1 MFTQLGQFHVAFYL
15 GAIVIL
21 IVLAWDRAYLLN
33 CDCRFLANLNRLN
46 ALSLQMF
53 FPKDY
58 SALGLAKHQR
68 PARKFMCA
76 SMLLKMFCAIAWIIL
91 FIGTKYGLLSFS
103 QPESQE
109 WPRFQTTGLVTA
121 LVVFLWYIVLLMLQL
136 AFIMYFI
143 YSGCFCVP
151 TRFSGAADINL
162 AVQEQVDQ
170 KAKIIESQ
178 LQQGKVK
185 ASTLDRV
192 MLHVDML
199 FFAFD
204 FISDGFAAWKYFELE
219 MYGLCGTQIGILIL
233 AIAAETR
240 VFRNFRKHR
249 QSGFFQ
255 AFIESSQ
262 AGHGTDEYL
271 CIMMREKSVE
281 APLSFLLTS
290 YAVLWVPSSIAIE
303 STLVPSQIRTISKS
317 GEAFM
322 IYITIKSVLGAYSTV
337 KAAYVMMHL
346 DLERFLDFVEGL
358 SKRDIPFKGTV
369 AMPSTANVALP
380 LPPGMGFPKALE
392 AKAVAPLPLPP
403 GMGFPKALEAKA
415 VAPLPKKQSLRFILM
430 IFGDFFH
437 PKIPTKY
444 SNFFLI
450 KGKDAWFFFSTRK
463 FPKQCGSTWGSYG
476 SGKKPGWLDRGG
488 GRAVCGIHRYFRG
501 FVLAC
506 SFRLWIFVVFGWRR
520 PAPAGFVCKFS

>member
-1 MFTQLGQFHVAFYL
+1 MFTNLGQFHVAFYL

-21 IVLAWDRAYLLN
+21 IILAWDRAYLLN
-33 CDCRFLANLNRLN
+33 CDCELPASLNRLN

-91 FIGTKYGLLSFS
+91 SIGAKYGLTFS
-103 QPESQE
+103 QPESQDV
-109 WPRFQTTGLVTA
+109 PSFQTTGPVPA
-121 LVVFLWYIVLLMLQL
+121 LVVTLLYIVMFALLS

-143 YSGCFCVP
+143 YAGCFCVP

-162 AVQEQVDQ
+162 AVQEQIDQ

-233 AIAAETR
+233 ALVAETR

-281 APLSFLLTS
+281 APLSFLLSS
-290 YAVLWVPSSIAIE
+290 YAAMWIPSSIAIE
-303 STLVPSQIRTISKS
+303 SNLVPSQIRTISRS
-317 GEAFM
+317 GEAFL
-322 IYITIKSVLGAYSTV
+322 IYTVIKMVLGAYGTV

-346 DLERFLDFVEGL
+346 DLERFLDNVEGL

-392 AKAVAPLPLPP
+392 AKAVAPLP
-403 GMGFPKALEAKA
+403 
-415 VAPLPKKQSLRFILM
+415 KKQSDPQEIGRGCIQVEAIQLR
-430 IFGDFFH
+430 D
-437 PKIPTKY
+437 TE
-444 SNFFLI
+444 
-450 KGKDAWFFFSTRK
+450 
-463 FPKQCGSTWGSYG
+463 
-476 SGKKPGWLDRGG
+476 
-488 GRAVCGIHRYFRG
+488 
-501 FVLAC
+501 
-506 SFRLWIFVVFGWRR
+506 
-520 PAPAGFVCKFS
+520 